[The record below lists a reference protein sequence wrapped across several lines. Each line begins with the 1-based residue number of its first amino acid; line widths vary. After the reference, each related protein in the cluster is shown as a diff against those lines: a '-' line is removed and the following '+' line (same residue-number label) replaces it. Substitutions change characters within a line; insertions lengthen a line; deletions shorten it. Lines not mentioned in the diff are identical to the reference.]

1 MDFLLRKDAPINE
14 TEWAELDDAVHQVVR
29 RQLIGRRFLK
39 LYGPLGAE
47 VEVIPTDRS
56 PGYDLGQVDMVGPD
70 DDPVALAGRI
80 YQKLPMLHKDFIL
93 FWRDLESSARRG
105 LPMDWSMAEAAASFV
120 ARAEDQLI
128 LHGDSTLHIEGLTT
142 VAGRHVLETRGWIEA
157 QSGYR
162 DVVTAINHLA
172 SAGFY
177 PPYTVIVGTEGYAAW
192 HRLFGNSGVLE
203 IDQIRKLVEGGVF
216 VTPQM
221 PNDTL
226 LVVAAS
232 PENLDLAI
240 GLDTTVA
247 FLESSSMNHAFRVL
261 ETLTIRIKR
270 SGAICHFVASTPS

>member
-1 MDFLLRKDAPINE
+1 MDFLLRQDAPINE
-14 TEWAELDDAVHQVVR
+14 TEWAELDDTVHQVVR
-29 RQLIGRRFLK
+29 RQVIGRRFLQ

-80 YQKLPMLHKDFIL
+80 YQKLPMLHKDFLL
-93 FWRDLESSARRG
+93 FWRDLESSMHRG
-105 LPMDWSMAEAAASFV
+105 VPMDWSMAEAAASFV

-128 LHGDSTLHIEGLTT
+128 LHGDNPLHIEGLMT
-142 VAGRHVLETRGWIEA
+142 VTGRHLLETRGWAEL

-232 PENLDLAI
+232 PENLDLAV

-247 FLESSSMNHAFRVL
+247 FLESTSMNHAFRVL

-270 SGAICHFVASTPS
+270 PGAICHLITATPS